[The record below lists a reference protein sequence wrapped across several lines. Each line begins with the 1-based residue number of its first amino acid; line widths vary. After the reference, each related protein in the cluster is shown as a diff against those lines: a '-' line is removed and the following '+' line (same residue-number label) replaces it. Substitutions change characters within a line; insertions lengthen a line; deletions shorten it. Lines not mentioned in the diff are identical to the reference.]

1 MSPVLPSE
9 LEAVIV
15 LPTDT
20 LAVAIVKTY
29 VRLPVLVYRFFS
41 WAVLS
46 DGTLSAEAEAWLCEG
61 CNRLKVEA
69 EMETAA

>member
-20 LAVAIVKTY
+20 MAVAIVKTY
-29 VRLPVLVYRFFS
+29 VRLPVLVYRFLS
-41 WAVLS
+41 WALLS
-46 DGTLSAEAEAWLCEG
+46 DGTPSGEFENWICEG
-61 CNRLKVEA
+61 CNRLREID
-69 EMETAA
+69 EMETT